1 MPTAAQTIAAPEQN
15 LAASQ
20 RFSPALLL
28 QLVRALQWPHQL
40 FIALVLVQCV
50 YIVCER
56 IVQLALFVD
65 FVDGDTPT
73 TRAALWFFGII
84 VIAVFFVAY
93 YAVHAML
100 TVNLIE
106 LIVFR
111 VLTAWLLVRVVVGY
125 ATSSGDCTS
134 AAKLTCL
141 GFLAVEVTFNVVTMG
156 LSVSALKDLQW
167 KRYKAIGAETRTRAL
182 YAQYERFSA
191 FRKVDIQFSIVTF
204 YTVILY
210 TAMSFTRSRTAVFA
224 FGASIALVPI
234 EIAWDALAK
243 LAIKKA
249 DPYYVYVFWA
259 LSVFLPVFICSMA
272 WDVTHDNGALTDAT
286 SEVLVTVAVFS
297 ALALVNRVGT
307 VVSSVFLFRAFNS
320 PQFPVLQRILS
331 GSRVGE
337 FQRSRLRQPRRPAR
351 NAGTRGGGGA
361 MKKPA
366 VLLPAG
372 GSNNGGPVAMVSDV
386 GMYNPVSVL
395 QVGGQPPAVAPP
407 PLGPPDVDWELPLE
421 GDETWDLEG
430 EWEGEEAGVELP
442 DVRVASE
449 PSDRGTAAVVSQ
461 WA

>member
-1 MPTAAQTIAAPEQN
+1 MPTAAQTITAPEQN
-15 LAASQ
+15 SAASQ

-65 FVDGDTPT
+65 FADGDTPT

-182 YAQYERFSA
+182 YAQYEYFSA

-210 TAMSFTRSRTAVFA
+210 TATSFTRSRTAVFA

-307 VVSSVFLFRAFNS
+307 VVSSIFLFRAFSS

-337 FQRSRLRQPRRPAR
+337 FQRSRLRQPGRKA
-351 NAGTRGGGGA
+351 ATRGGGGA
-361 MKKPA
+361 AKKLSG
-366 VLLPAG
+366 LLPAG
-372 GSNNGGPVAMVSDV
+372 GSDSGGPAAMGSDV
-386 GMYNPVSVL
+386 GMFNPVSVL

-407 PLGPPDVDWELPLE
+407 PGPPDVDWESPLE
-421 GDETWDLEG
+421 GDENWDLEG
-430 EWEGEEAGVELP
+430 EWEGDEAGVELP
-442 DVRVASE
+442 EVRVASE
-449 PSDRGTAAVVSQ
+449 FSDRGTAAVVSQ